1 MKVITHYNAIGQC
14 LEVCL
19 VAGEA
24 PSRYLVDRFTIRE
37 DEQSVSPK
45 TVEEF
50 HEMKSLLEE
59 QS

>member
-1 MKVITHYNAIGQC
+1 MKIITHYDVINQC
-14 LEVCL
+14 FEVCL
-19 VAGEA
+19 VAEA

-37 DEQSVSPK
+37 DEQSVIPK

-50 HEMKSLLEE
+50 HEMKSLLEG